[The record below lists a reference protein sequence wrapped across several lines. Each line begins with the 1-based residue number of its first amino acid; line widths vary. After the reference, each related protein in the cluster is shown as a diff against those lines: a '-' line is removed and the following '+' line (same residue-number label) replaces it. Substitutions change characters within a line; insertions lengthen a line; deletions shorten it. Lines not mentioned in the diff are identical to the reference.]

1 MMSRRLLYALVLS
14 MTGIMAAGAQDVI
27 KSANAAYEKD
37 QYDRAIE
44 LYNQAARELGTS
56 SELYYNIGNA
66 NYRLGNMGE
75 AILYYERALKL
86 NPANSDART
95 NLEFVKEKIN
105 VDVAGG
111 DSYFTGKIMRM
122 ITGQSS
128 NTWATI
134 SVVLFLIFVASLLT
148 YIFMDSIMLR
158 KIGFFGG
165 GIVLL
170 MFIGTLSFAF
180 VCRNHTVSTEYAI
193 VTVPSSTLS
202 TSPRVPKDKTE
213 EAFLL
218 NEGYKVQI
226 VDSVKTGEGENALM
240 WYDVTTAD
248 GHRAWIKQG
257 DIEII

>member
-1 MMSRRLLYALVLS
+1 MMSRRLIYALVLS
-14 MTGIMAAGAQDVI
+14 VLGTIAINAQDLI

-37 QYDRAIE
+37 EFERAIE
-44 LYNQAARELGTS
+44 LYSKAAQEQGTS

-66 NYRLGNMGE
+66 HYRLGNMGE

-86 NPANSDART
+86 DPSNGDART

-105 VDVAGG
+105 VDTASG
-111 DSYFTGKIMRM
+111 DSYFSSKLMRM

-128 NTWATI
+128 NTWAVI
-134 SVVLFLIFVASLLT
+134 SVVLFLAFVAALLI
-148 YIFMDSIMLR
+148 YIFMDNIMLR

-165 GIVLL
+165 GIVLV
-170 MFIGTLSFAF
+170 MMIATLSFSF
-180 VCRNHTVSTEYAI
+180 VSRNQARNTSYAI

-202 TSPRVPKDKTE
+202 TSPRIPKDKTE

-226 VDSVKTGEGENALM
+226 VDSVKTGEGENAM
-240 WYDVTTAD
+240 SWYDVTTSD
-248 GHRAWIKQG
+248 GHRAWIKG
-257 DIEII
+257 SDIVII

>member
-1 MMSRRLLYALVLS
+1 MMSRRILYAIILS
-14 MTGIMAAGAQDVI
+14 ISGIMAAGAQDLI

-44 LYNQAARELGTS
+44 LYNQAAREQGTS

-105 VDVAGG
+105 VDVDGG

-165 GIVLL
+165 GIE
-170 MFIGTLSFAF
+170 IGRAS
-180 VCRNHTVSTEYAI
+180 CRE
-193 VTVPSSTLS
+193 
-202 TSPRVPKDKTE
+202 RV
-213 EAFLL
+213 
-218 NEGYKVQI
+218 
-226 VDSVKTGEGENALM
+226 
-240 WYDVTTAD
+240 
-248 GHRAWIKQG
+248 
-257 DIEII
+257 

>member
-1 MMSRRLLYALVLS
+1 MMSRRLIYALVLS
-14 MTGIMAAGAQDVI
+14 VLGTIAINAQDLI

-37 QYDRAIE
+37 EYDRAIE
-44 LYNQAARELGTS
+44 LYSKAAQEQGTS

-66 NYRLGNMGE
+66 HYRLGNMGE

-86 NPANSDART
+86 DPSNGDART

-105 VDVAGG
+105 VDTASG
-111 DSYFTGKIMRM
+111 DSYFSSKLMRM

-128 NTWATI
+128 NTWAVI
-134 SVVLFLIFVASLLT
+134 SVVLFLAFVAALLI
-148 YIFMDSIMLR
+148 YIFMDNIMLR

-165 GIVLL
+165 GIVLV
-170 MFIGTLSFAF
+170 MMIATLSFSF
-180 VCRNHTVSTEYAI
+180 VCRNKASNTSYAI

-226 VDSVKTGEGENALM
+226 VDSVKTGEGDNAM
-240 WYDVTTAD
+240 SWYDVTTSD
-248 GHRAWIKQG
+248 GHRAWIKGG
-257 DIEII
+257 DITII

>member
-1 MMSRRLLYALVLS
+1 MMSRRLIYALVLS
-14 MTGIMAAGAQDVI
+14 VLGTIAINAQDLI

-37 QYDRAIE
+37 EFERAIE
-44 LYNQAARELGTS
+44 LYSKAAQEQGTS

-66 NYRLGNMGE
+66 HYRLGNMGE

-86 NPANSDART
+86 DPSNGDART

-105 VDVAGG
+105 VDTASS
-111 DSYFTGKIMRM
+111 DSYFSSKLMRM

-128 NTWATI
+128 NTWAVM
-134 SVVLFLIFVASLLT
+134 SVVLFLAFVAALLI
-148 YIFMDSIMLR
+148 YIFMDNIMLR

-165 GIVLL
+165 GIVLV
-170 MFIGTLSFAF
+170 MMIVTLSFSF
-180 VCRNHTVSTEYAI
+180 VCRNQARNTSYAI

-202 TSPRVPKDKTE
+202 TSPRIPKDKTE

-226 VDSVKTGEGENALM
+226 VDSVKTGEGENAM
-240 WYDVTTAD
+240 SWYDVTTSD
-248 GHRAWIKQG
+248 GHRAWIKG
-257 DIEII
+257 SDIVII